1 MKKSWLSS
9 LSPEEKNQIEK
20 IYQSFGFKNYDEI
33 TEQINSKLESWGYDL
48 KISRSATH
56 RTGRH
61 IEKYIELS
69 EEWKHLGEVD
79 LGTELS
85 TALLTVAQ
93 TKALGMIDNDD
104 ELDPEI
110 RIKLF
115 NAASTL
121 SRANVTQKRFLGKF
135 IEETKAKLEKNINNY
150 ATKKGLPKQE
160 VDDLRKALMH
170 DLTEN
175 EST

>member
-1 MKKSWLSS
+1 MKKSWLSL

-20 IYQSFGFKNYDEI
+20 IYLSFGFENYDEI
-33 TEQINSKLESWGYDL
+33 TEQINSQLVIWGYDL
-48 KISRSATH
+48 TISRSTVNRA
-56 RTGRH
+56 GKH

-69 EEWKHLGEVD
+69 RQWKHLGEVD

-104 ELDPEI
+104 ELDPEV

-121 SRANVTQKRFLGKF
+121 SKANVTQKRFLNKF
-135 IEETKAKLEKNINNY
+135 IEDTKAKLEKNLNTY

-170 DLTEN
+170 DLPEN